1 MTNEEYEEYSPILNI
16 PLYHEFAEE
25 RTTNDGNLTSFEIY
39 KLGCELFRMY
49 SEIVIRFGFRMIL
62 SIMRILEGVIHLD
75 G

>member
-1 MTNEEYEEYSPILNI
+1 MKNMKSNL
-16 PLYHEFAEE
+16 LYLTFLYTMNLLRSEQL
-25 RTTNDGNLTSFEIY
+25 NDGNLTSFEIY

-62 SIMRILEGVIHLD
+62 RIVRILEGVIHLD